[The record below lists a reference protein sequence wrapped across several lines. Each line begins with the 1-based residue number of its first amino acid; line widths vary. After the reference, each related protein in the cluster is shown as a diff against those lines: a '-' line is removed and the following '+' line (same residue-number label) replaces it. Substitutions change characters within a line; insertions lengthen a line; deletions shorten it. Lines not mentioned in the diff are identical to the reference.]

1 MATSTLTFYQCEIT
15 PEQNCVV
22 DDIVNYLNSL
32 TPLVVNNFQY
42 IKLDLDLYIKVNSS
56 QVNVPKFNY
65 NYVAVKNSDVDKVY
79 YYFIIGSPTWISQNT
94 IQLQLSLDTLNTFKD
109 DLVWT
114 NKTNI
119 TRQHKDRFSTTY
131 TNTAQGKILHRIIDN
146 YDEGFAPVKYYDS
159 GESIRVSNAD
169 YDFYLIYR
177 NKEGLT
183 ADSTVPMDCFLCASE
198 EINLN
203 ISVNSNGIHFNNYNI
218 GDSLYAFTADNA
230 PFTTT
235 IKGTSYTISKAGP
248 YKGIAFFRLENGTN
262 IAHVLKDDGNVIIPD
277 IGTTALTDVNTTLK
291 VRVCR
296 SFIPELDS
304 NSQYTYYSVLGQVEA
319 RNYSM
324 ITIGQSSAT
333 LLSIDSIDRTDSR
346 IVKIIKMPY
355 APFTLD
361 FVNNKLNIPAG
372 WTYSGGYL
380 ILDDLNTEFLNI
392 IDDDYVIS
400 DYVNLKLQ
408 SSDIGKNKD
417 NNIKYESKLYNS
429 SFFSFKYIYDNFEKE
444 FLLERYKP
452 NVNQISSGIQ
462 IRFKQSNNISS
473 NAIFRFNAINGSYKE
488 PTLYGEFLNINRQNE
503 VALYNSDY
511 LNYIRNGYNYDK
523 KAKTQQFIS
532 GLAGVGLGI
541 AGAAASVFLPGA
553 GVVGAAAAISF
564 ATSSLNS
571 LSSVINTSVSNELAI
586 KQKLDN
592 AKLSA
597 ASVSNTEDL
606 NLLSY
611 YNGNRLIRYTEDIND
626 KIKQSLYNLFRL
638 TGYACNDY
646 GIPNVNSRLYYNFLQ
661 CKADFEDNDWTY
673 GKAFLDDIKAKY
685 EIGVTYFHRV
695 DNSYDWHQDKENFE
709 KWLITTN

>member
-1 MATSTLTFYQCEIT
+1 MTSKLTFYQCEIT
-15 PEQNCVV
+15 PEKNCVV
-22 DDIVNYLNSL
+22 DDLVGYLSSL
-32 TPLVVNNFQY
+32 TPLVVENFQY

-65 NYVAVKNSDVDKVY
+65 NYVSVKNEDVNKVY

-94 IQLQLSLDTLNTFKD
+94 IQLQLSLDTLNTFKN
-109 DLVWT
+109 DLIWT

-131 TNTAQGKILHRIIDN
+131 TTTSQGKVLNRKIDG
-146 YDEGFAPVKYYDS
+146 YDEGFAPVKYYDT
-159 GESIRVSNAD
+159 GTSIRSSSAD

-177 NKEGLT
+177 NKENLN
-183 ADSTVPMDCFLCASE
+183 ASSSVPIECYLCASE

-203 ISVNSNGIHFNNYNI
+203 ISVNNTGIQFNNYNV
-218 GDSLYAFTADNA
+218 GDSLYAFAADNTT
-230 PFTTT
+230 FTTT
-235 IKGTSYTISKAGP
+235 INGTSYTISKSGQ

-262 IAHVLKDDGNVIIPD
+262 IAHVLKDDSNVIIPN
-277 IGTTALTDVNTTLK
+277 IGNTALTDVNATVK

-296 SFIPELDS
+296 SFIPELDAA
-304 NSQYTYYSVLGQVEA
+304 SQYTYYSVLGQVEA
-319 RNYSM
+319 RNYST
-324 ITIGQSSAT
+324 ITIGQTSAT
-333 LLSIDSIDRTDSR
+333 LLSIDSVDRTDTR

-355 APFTLD
+355 APFTLE
-361 FVNNKLNIPAG
+361 FTNNKLNIPAG

-380 ILDDLNTEFLNI
+380 LLNDLNTEFLNI
-392 IDDDYVIS
+392 VEGNDDLSSYVS
-400 DYVNLKLQ
+400 LTVVPADL
-408 SSDIGKNKD
+408 GKNKT

-429 SFFSFKYIYDNFEKE
+429 SFFSLKYIYDNFEKE
-444 FLLERYKP
+444 FLLERYTARTAFP
-452 NVNQISSGIQ
+452 GVL

-473 NAIFRFNAINGSYKE
+473 NSIFRFDTVNGTYKE
-488 PTLYGEFLNINRQNE
+488 PTLYGEFLNVNRQNE

-523 KAKTQQFIS
+523 KAATQQLVS
-532 GLAGVGLGI
+532 GIIGTGLGI
-541 AGAAASVFLPGA
+541 AGAAASVFLPAA
-553 GVVGAAAAISF
+553 GVVGAAGAISF
-564 ATSSLNS
+564 ATSSVSS
-571 LSSVINTSVSNELAI
+571 LVSTINTAISNEQAI
-586 KQKLDN
+586 QQKLDT
-592 AKLSA
+592 AKRSA

-626 KIKQSLYNLFRL
+626 NIKQGLYNLFRL

-661 CKADFEDNDWTY
+661 CKADFEETDWTY

-685 EIGVTYFHRV
+685 EIGVTIFHKV
-695 DNSYDWHQDKENFE
+695 DNSYDFQQTKENFE
-709 KWLITTN
+709 IWMIES